1 MQTAFSPNLIWF
13 ERPCRGSPSPHFN
26 YISTSNQQVSLN
38 FLITLIIL
46 EHEIENCW
54 VFCIEHPWSRGIF
67 YTEQTES
74 AAPNWLRR
82 VTAFWRDDCLIT
94 EACSRS
100 CRLRG
105 AAKPAGGAGRG
116 GRGSHCSRSTSQPDY
131 WAPLCT
137 ALGRGCTTV
146 FLFPVG
152 QISRCELVSRA
163 DGWEAV
169 KCPVHS
175 SVTQSECACKAS
187 VVHKQGETVYLTTE
201 RVLLHLYTIFPLNC
215 NVARFL
221 L

>member
-1 MQTAFSPNLIWF
+1 MPYYGGVQQILQVT
-13 ERPCRGSPSPHFN
+13 GSS
-26 YISTSNQQVSLN
+26 
-38 FLITLIIL
+38 
-46 EHEIENCW
+46 EA
-54 VFCIEHPWSRGIF
+54 SR
-67 YTEQTES
+67 
-74 AAPNWLRR
+74 R
-82 VTAFWRDDCLIT
+82 
-94 EACSRS
+94 
-100 CRLRG
+100 
-105 AAKPAGGAGRG
+105 GGAGRE
-116 GRGSHCSRSTSQPDY
+116 REPLQPLHIAQPDY